1 MSDTVTSLDL
11 DGLGVTS
18 RERDVLALL
27 GERLTNAEIGE
38 RLFISVRTVESHVSS
53 LLTKLRLSNRRELS
67 RYAGVARK
75 RGFPQPATSLIGR
88 TDELA
93 EISRLLVEHRL
104 VMLHGVAGSGKT
116 RLALEVGNRLADE
129 FSEGAVFVDL
139 VPVTDPESV
148 AAAVATALAGTGE
161 VNATL
166 TDVVTYLA
174 PREVLLVLDNCEH
187 LLQGA
192 TRLAET
198 VLTACPDVKVL
209 ATSREAFGLN
219 PEWTFPVPPLALPDG
234 DRSATESEAVRL
246 LVERTASVRP
256 DLDLLGRHLD
266 EAVQI
271 CRLLDGLPLALELA
285 AVQLAHLAP
294 GDVVKRLDDR
304 FRLLVGRAD
313 DGDPKTNTLRAAV
326 DWSYELLDDKEGTL
340 FDRLGVFAGGFSL
353 DAAESV
359 AGWGTLRSD
368 EVSGLLGSLVW
379 RSLVLPLSDR
389 DVSRY
394 RLLETMRA
402 YALERLGDDIGTW
415 ERLCDWC
422 IREVE
427 DAAPRLTGADAGKLL
442 NGIDRELGNL
452 RNALRWAIDVRRVSD
467 ASRLAVG
474 LWRYWHMRGNIA
486 EGLRWLEEVLALQTE
501 GDPTRLVTLEA
512 AGGLAW
518 WDGNMEKS
526 RGYYEAALALLRSQ
540 GDDAGIANALY
551 NLSLPSG
558 FGGLI
563 DEGLAYAEE
572 AVELYEGL
580 GDEAGVAKSSW
591 AWGAVAHRA
600 RRDAEARM
608 AYERALPIYRR
619 LDDPFGLAWCH
630 RMLGTTL
637 INLGEDEEAVE
648 QLSAGLRIFEEAGD
662 LSGVILHLRDFA
674 QLAINSGVL
683 ERAMTLTG
691 AFNAL
696 EEETG
701 FRLLE
706 GFSEHLQGLEAV
718 REELGDDRADEL
730 YERGRNLSQG
740 QAIRLALGTSPE
752 VV

>member
-1 MSDTVTSLDL
+1 MSETVTSLDL
-11 DGLGVTS
+11 DGSGVTS

-53 LLTKLRLSNRRELS
+53 LLTKLELSNRRELS
-67 RYAGVARK
+67 RYGGIARK
-75 RGFPQPATSLIGR
+75 RGFPIPGTSLIGR
-88 TDELA
+88 TGELA
-93 EISRLLVEHRL
+93 EVSRLLVEHRL

-116 RLALEVGNRLADE
+116 RLAMEVGNRLADE

-139 VPVTDPESV
+139 VPLTDPKSV
-148 AAAVATALAGTGE
+148 TAAVSRALAETGE

-166 TDVVTYLA
+166 TDVVAYLM
-174 PREVLLVLDNCEH
+174 PRQVLLVLDNCEH
-187 LLQGA
+187 LLPGA
-192 TRLAET
+192 ARLAEA
-198 VLTACPDVKVL
+198 VLTECPDVKVL

-219 PEWTFPVPPLALPDG
+219 SEWTFPVPPLALPDG
-234 DRSATESEAVRL
+234 DRSAAESEAVRL

-256 DLDLLGRHLD
+256 DLDLSGTHLD

-294 GDVVKRLDDR
+294 GDVVERLDDR

-313 DGDPKTNTLRAAV
+313 DADPKTNTLRAAV
-326 DWSYELLDDKEGTL
+326 DWSYELLDDREKML
-340 FDRLGVFAGGFSL
+340 FNRLGVFAGGFSL
-353 DAAESV
+353 GAAESV
-359 AGWGTLRSD
+359 AGWGILRQD
-368 EVSGLLGSLVW
+368 EVSDLIGSLVW
-379 RSLVLPLSDR
+379 RSLVLPLPDR

-402 YALERLGDDIGTW
+402 YALERLDDDIDTW
-415 ERLCDWC
+415 ELLCNWC

-427 DAAPRLTGADAGKLL
+427 LAAPRLTGPDAGRLL

-452 RNALRWAIDVRRVSD
+452 RNALRWAIDSRRVSD

-486 EGLRWLEEVLALQTE
+486 EGLRWLEEVLALQAE
-501 GDPTRLVTLEA
+501 EDPTRLLTLEA

-518 WDGNMEKS
+518 WDGDMEKS
-526 RGYYEAALALLRSQ
+526 RGYYEAALGLLRAK
-540 GDDAGIANALY
+540 GDHAGVANALY

-572 AVELYEGL
+572 AVELYEGS

-600 RRDAEARM
+600 GRDAEARI
-608 AYERALPIYRR
+608 AYERALPIYQR

-630 RMLGTTL
+630 RMLGTSL
-637 INLGEDEEAVE
+637 INLGEDADAVA
-648 QLSAGLRIFEEAGD
+648 QLTAGLKIFEEAGD

-674 QLAINSGVL
+674 QLAINQGEN
-683 ERAMTLTG
+683 ERALILTG
-691 AFNAL
+691 AFGAL
-696 EEETG
+696 EAETG
-701 FRLLE
+701 LRLLE
-706 GFSEHLQGLEAV
+706 GFSEHLEGLDGI
-718 REELGDDRADEL
+718 REKLGPDQADDL
-730 YERGRNLSQG
+730 FERGRNLSQG
-740 QAIRLALGTSPE
+740 QAVRYALGSQPG
-752 VV
+752 